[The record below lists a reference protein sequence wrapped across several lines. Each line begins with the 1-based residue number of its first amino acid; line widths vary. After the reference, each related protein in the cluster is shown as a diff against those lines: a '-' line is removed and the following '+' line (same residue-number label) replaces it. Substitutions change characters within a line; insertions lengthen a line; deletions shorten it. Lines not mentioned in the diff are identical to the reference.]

1 MKNLIKS
8 SACATALAALMTAAG
23 ATQAADEKPMLTG
36 KKDLVCASQ
45 DVMACV
51 EGATCLQ
58 GNPSTFE
65 LPTFMFVHVKEKE
78 IRAVDADGSSLTS
91 PIKTWEVTDQSAIL
105 QGFEN
110 HRGWTVA
117 IDRMDGSFTLSA
129 TGPDVN
135 FMIMGACTKL

>member
-1 MKNLIKS
+1 MRNLIQL
-8 SACATALAALMTAAG
+8 ATRGALCATLAVGAVAAN
-23 ATQAADEKPMLTG
+23 AADEKPMITG

-58 GNPSTFE
+58 GSPATFE

-78 IRAVDADGSSLTS
+78 IRAVDSDGSSLTS
-91 PIKTWEVTDQSAIL
+91 PIKTWEVTEQSAIL

-117 IDRMDGSFTLSA
+117 IDKLDGSFTLSA